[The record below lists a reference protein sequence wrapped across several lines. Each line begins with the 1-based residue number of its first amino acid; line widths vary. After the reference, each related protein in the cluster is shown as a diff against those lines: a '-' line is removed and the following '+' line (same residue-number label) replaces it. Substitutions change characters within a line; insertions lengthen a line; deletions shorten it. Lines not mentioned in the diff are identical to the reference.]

1 MKINDVVIKEMGSRG
16 YVPPKAQPAAAAP
29 AADPFS
35 DGGGYDAM
43 GNPTNSNP
51 SASPT
56 NVAAPKP
63 AQAGQA
69 KWPATDAEIRAFQKA
84 NGLKVDGMIGGKTMA
99 ALNKAGA
106 KAPPGFKPV
115 GPKAAA
121 KPAKPAAATAP
132 VDQAAVP
139 ASANASSG
147 YAGATPPAAAAAD
160 TAADQATA
168 AQTQTSNY
176 TGDDQRTANA
186 RDANAAPPVAGYAN
200 QETPAAAAPD
210 PEIARLQQLG
220 GMQAQVAN
228 PLQPAPQADKPNAP
242 APDQAAQPTPAP
254 GEFTP
259 VPSGYNTTAPAVTD
273 RSGNQVK
280 TGTGGTLTSRS
291 DDELA
296 WASKQPMGGT
306 GQQYPGPGNWDPR
319 TGRDLKAAAQGE
331 KNLQSIKNFLGFG
344 KKTEPAAPAA
354 APVAAAATSNP
365 WAGKDPAK
373 EAAWSKLSPQ
383 DQKWLGGADPTDKFI
398 LMRAPKK
405 GAPAPAPAPA
415 AAPAPGQGSQPAKG
429 PATPGGY
436 GQFSEETSRLRRLA
450 GLE

>member
-1 MKINDVVIKEMGSRG
+1 MKINDVINEMGSRG
-16 YVPPKAQPAAAAP
+16 AVPPKKDQAAQPSQSFP
-29 AADPFS
+29 VD
-35 DGGGYDAM
+35 DGGYDAM
-43 GNPTNSNP
+43 GNVTTGMP

-56 NVAAPKP
+56 NVAAPAP
-63 AQAGQA
+63 GSSGQT
-69 KWPATDAEIRAFQKA
+69 KWPTTKAEIIAFQTA
-84 NGLKVDGMIGGKTMA
+84 NKLKPDGMIGAKTMA
-99 ALNKAGA
+99 ALQKSGATPPAGFTPVGNKA
-106 KAPPGFKPV
+106 P
-115 GPKAAA
+115 AA
-121 KPAKPAAATAP
+121 KPPKAP

-242 APDQAAQPTPAP
+242 APDQAAQAA
-254 GEFTP
+254 
-259 VPSGYNTTAPAVTD
+259 APAKDPTVAPV
-273 RSGNQVK
+273 VK
-280 TGTGGTLTSRS
+280 TGTGGTLTTRDGKPVTSRS

-306 GQQYPGPGNWDPR
+306 GQQYPGAGNWDPR

-331 KNLQSIKNFLGFG
+331 KNWNAIKGFFG
-344 KKTEPAAPAA
+344 GNKQPAA
-354 APVAAAATSNP
+354 
-365 WAGKDPAK
+365 
-373 EAAWSKLSPQ
+373 
-383 DQKWLGGADPTDKFI
+383 
-398 LMRAPKK
+398 
-405 GAPAPAPAPA
+405 APA
-415 AAPAPGQGSQPAKG
+415 AAPAPGQGSQPTKG
-429 PATPGGY
+429 PQTPGGY
-436 GQFSEETSRLRRLA
+436 GQFSEEASRLRRLA